1 MEPHT
6 LTPEQQEDVDT
17 RVAEFMK
24 RYHENV
30 EELQVDLIRYPQY
43 IQVGPEEFATRVSL
57 QPLDKK
63 YMPVPSPLAN
73 EGGEIVD
80 A

>member
-6 LTPEQQEDVDT
+6 LTEEQQKDVEE
-17 RVAEFMK
+17 RIAEFMK
-24 RYHENV
+24 RYHAAV

-43 IQVGPEEFATRVSL
+43 MQIGPEEFATRVVV
-57 QPLDKK
+57 QPMDKK
-63 YMPVPSPLAN
+63 YLPVPSPLAN
-73 EGGEIVD
+73 DGGEIVD